1 MPRHLRRRRRTPEVA
16 RTELLDA
23 AERVF
28 AKASPDQVG
37 LKEVAKA
44 AGTSHGLITHYF
56 GTYDGLVAATLQ
68 RRTTALRER
77 IFVALQQTPSV
88 LSRPDELVD
97 LVFDAFGDPIHLRL
111 VMYLVAGERIG
122 TAHAFAL
129 QNQGIAQVAERV
141 TEAVRPNATPAM
153 RDNVAVA
160 LMLAVAAAFGYS
172 ATRHS
177 LAGGLG
183 RPPSVAL
190 DREVRHTLAQMV
202 QRYIVT
208 SELS

>member
-1 MPRHLRRRRRTPEVA
+1 MPRHLRRRRTPDVA

-56 GTYDGLVAATLQ
+56 GTYDGLIAATLQ
-68 RRTTALRER
+68 RRTAALRER
-77 IFVALQQTPSV
+77 IFIALQTPGV

-97 LVFDAFGDPIHLRL
+97 MVFDSFDDPVHLRL
-111 VMYLVAGERIG
+111 VMYLVAGNRIG

-129 QNQGIAQVAERV
+129 QERGIAQVAERV
-141 TEAVRPNATPAM
+141 TDAVRPDATREI
-153 RDNVAVA
+153 RDHIAVA
-160 LMLAVAAAFGYS
+160 LMIAVAAAFGYS

-183 RPPSVAL
+183 RAPSATL
-190 DREVRHTLAQMV
+190 DRDVRHTLAQMV
-202 QRYIVT
+202 RNYIVQA
-208 SELS
+208 ELS